1 MSCLL
6 MTSGFPDCLSDF
18 SGEGTGR
25 EGWREEKEEV
35 AEVTLGRRV
44 TEERGLRDGE
54 EDVGEPVM
62 WMVWDLMGG
71 VCILTSLGA
80 VRQLHES
87 RCRLVMH

>member
-6 MTSGFPDCLSDF
+6 ATSGFPDCLGDL
-18 SGEGTGR
+18 SGEGTRR
-25 EGWREEKEEV
+25 EGWRDEKEEV

-54 EDVGEPVM
+54 EEVGEPVT

-71 VCILTSLGA
+71 VCILTSLSA